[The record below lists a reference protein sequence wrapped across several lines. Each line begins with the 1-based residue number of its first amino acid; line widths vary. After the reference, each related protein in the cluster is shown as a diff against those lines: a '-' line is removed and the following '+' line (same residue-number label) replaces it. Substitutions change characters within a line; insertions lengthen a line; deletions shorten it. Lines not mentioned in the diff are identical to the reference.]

1 MFNKYILI
9 KVHEDLT
16 QTIEGFFSNVE
27 QAERHA
33 SENEIQVFH
42 IYELASPTEYGN
54 YKR

>member
-9 KVHEDLT
+9 ELHDDLT
-16 QTIEGFFSNVE
+16 QTVEGFFPSVE

-33 SENEIQVFH
+33 AENEIQVFH

-54 YKR
+54 YKK